1 MKILIDNEEIMCNKN
16 FTIEQEMLSTPSVIL
31 NNVYPASWET
41 TKDYVSNFYYPK
53 DYAKCLIYDDEENLI
68 FSGVVENTG
77 EISLNPRE
85 PHYCNLQVLDFK
97 TFLSEG
103 ETLDFVIANKTIEQA
118 IEQVVYAIKDYGFV
132 VGNINILNPNEMI
145 GAYSTKD
152 KTAYDVFQYI
162 ADITQSRW
170 TTRMIDENTVAID
183 FYDPSLMPIGRAI
196 EYTTEWF
203 EENDI
208 HDMTFSYASRD
219 YRNKQI
225 MTSDEVYGGA
235 IQKETIVANGY
246 QTQFNTNEKIGVIS
260 SITINGRNYTF
271 TTENNKELGVIADFY
286 YTPGNTYFESQDLQS
301 AGTVIIIE
309 YTPIVLGRQI
319 LINSSE
325 VERISNA
332 TGRKGTLSR
341 YENRNDATTSF
352 ELQQI
357 GKSYLKYKGTPE
369 ITITIVTSQNI
380 WNIGETVSF
389 EAPLDEL
396 STNYMV
402 KKKTIQYIVA
412 GDIKYLF
419 YTYELSSN
427 YNSEQAINYFDN
439 QRAKT
444 NGNIGEGEYISR
456 NLDIE
461 NTANIIFYETT
472 FEQVTTIGDNV
483 LDSIL
488 DSPLNN

>member
-1 MKILIDNEEIMCNKN
+1 MRVLINNEEVICNKD

-41 TKDYVSNFYYPK
+41 TQDYVSNFYYPE
-53 DYAKCLIYDDEENLI
+53 DYSKCLIYDNDNNLI
-68 FSGVVENTG
+68 FAGVVENTG
-77 EISLNPRE
+77 DISLNPRY

-103 ETLDFVIANKTIEQA
+103 ETLDFVIANKTITQA
-118 IEQVVYAIKDYGFV
+118 IEQVVNTISDYGFV
-132 VGNINILNPNEMI
+132 VGNINILNPDEEI

-183 FYDPSLMPIGRAI
+183 FYDPSLMPEGTSI
-196 EYTTEWF
+196 EYTPEFF

-246 QTQFNTNEKIGVIS
+246 QTQFNTSEKIG
-260 SITINGRNYTF
+260 SINTIKINGVSYTF
-271 TTENNKELGVIADFY
+271 TTKENQELGVIADFY
-286 YTPGNTYFESQDLQS
+286 YAPGDTYFESNDLQS
-301 AGTVIIIE
+301 AGTIIVIE
-309 YTPIVLGRQI
+309 YIPIVLGRQI
-319 LINSSE
+319 IINSNE
-325 VERISNA
+325 INRISTA
-332 TGRKGTLSR
+332 TGRNGVISR
-341 YENRNDATTSF
+341 YEDRSDATTSY

-357 GKSYLKYKGTPE
+357 GKSYIKYKGSPE
-369 ITITIVTSQNI
+369 ITLTVVTGQNI
-380 WNIGETVSF
+380 WNIGETVDF
-389 EAPLDEL
+389 DAPLDEL

-402 KKKTIQYIVA
+402 KKKTIQYIA
-412 GDIKYLF
+412 TTDYIF
-419 YTYELSSN
+419 YTFELSSN
-427 YNSEQAINYFDN
+427 FNSEQAINYFDN

-444 NGNIGEGEYISR
+444 SGNIGAGEYIAR
-456 NLDIE
+456 QYDIE
-461 NTANIIFYETT
+461 NTANIIFYDTEFQTITT
-472 FEQVTTIGDNV
+472 NGDNILDCV
-483 LDSIL
+483 LDSPI
-488 DSPLNN
+488 NN